1 MTGSL
6 PQLRVLVLSR
16 RTEAPPEPDTFP
28 LPGAAPKIGSEAADG
43 PQRERG
49 TG

>member
-1 MTGSL
+1 MTASAEGL
-6 PQLRVLVLSR
+6 GLVSR
-16 RTEAPPEPDTFP
+16 RIEAPPEPDKFP

-49 TG
+49 R